1 MTFEL
6 STWLALLAMAGRLS
20 SEDVEKAKEAITM
33 LASIVTPKKEET
45 NVDAS
50 KKPDDKN
57 KGLFS

>member
-1 MTFEL
+1 
-6 STWLALLAMAGRLS
+6 MAGRLS